1 MPPMPPTEAPIETPD
16 LGRRRALGL
25 LAGAGLV
32 TLVAACGG
40 SDDAASTSA
49 TDATTATTAG
59 TATTQATTATTV
71 ATAITEATS
80 SSTGGTVAV
89 AGAIPEETGG
99 PFPADGTNG
108 PNVLTEDGIVRS
120 DITSSFGDS
129 SGVAE
134 GVPLTVELTIV
145 EVASQTVMP
154 GAAVYL
160 WHCDRDGSY
169 SQYQDASGANH
180 LRGVQEADAD
190 GRTTFTSI
198 FPAAYDGRW
207 PHIHFKIFSA
217 LGDATNGRNA
227 IRTTQLALPE
237 DVCDEVYGSVAGYES
252 SASNIDRTT
261 LESDMVFRDG
271 VDLQLATVTGSV
283 DGGFSASLV
292 VGI

>member
-1 MPPMPPTEAPIETPD
+1 MPPTDAATANPD

-25 LAGAGLV
+25 LGGAGLV
-32 TLVAACGG
+32 ALVAACGG
-40 SDDAASTSA
+40 SDDGTADASSDGTTTTAAGSTG
-49 TDATTATTAG
+49 ATTATTAA
-59 TATTQATTATTV
+59 TATT
-71 ATAITEATS
+71 EAAGS
-80 SSTGGTVAV
+80 SGAGTVAV

-108 PNVLTEDGIVRS
+108 PNVLTVDGVVRS
-120 DITSSFGDS
+120 DITSSFGDA

-145 EVASQTVMP
+145 DVASQTVMP
-154 GAAVYL
+154 GSAVYL
-160 WHCDRDGSY
+160 WHADRDGAY
-169 SQYQDASGANH
+169 SQYQQAADVNH

-190 GRTTFTSI
+190 GRITFRSI

-207 PHIHFKIFSA
+207 PHIHFKIFAA

-237 DVCDEVYGSVAGYES
+237 DVCDEVYATVAGYES
-252 SASNIDRTT
+252 SATNIDRTS
-261 LESDMVFRDG
+261 LETDMVFRDG
-271 VDLQLATVTGSV
+271 VDLQLATVTGSTAE
-283 DGGFSASLV
+283 GYTASLV